1 MKAPEHLAE
10 DGLYARLKEMPYL
23 YKNKD
28 SEFLNQFKLL
38 LTGQYQ
44 AAWVAPSGANK
55 FRKGPAA
62 MRMSGGAFRS
72 ALKPFS

>member
-1 MKAPEHLAE
+1 ML
-10 DGLYARLKEMPYL
+10 GLKEMPYL

-44 AAWVAPSGANK
+44 AAWVVPSGANK
-55 FRKGPAA
+55 FREGLRRP
-62 MRMSGGAFRS
+62 
-72 ALKPFS
+72 